1 MKKAIIHQHYPL
13 DYAGEEALNS
23 ICTNLAFIGTDK
35 RKIVITS
42 NSQSEGK
49 QSCEC
54 SYRCSDLSGKP
65 RKSNGRNKMKK
76 IWITGAE
83 GHIGT
88 ALLDLLEGV
97 EYQLLPTDIEEVDIT
112 KIDEVTQFVH
122 VNRPDVV
129 INCAAITM
137 NQ

>member
-49 QSCEC
+49 SWMTMHIAENMARRAP
-54 SYRCSDLSGKP
+54 RCAG
-65 RKSNGRNKMKK
+65 GRGYAPLLH
-76 IWITGAE
+76 GA
-83 GHIGT
+83 
-88 ALLDLLEGV
+88 AL
-97 EYQLLPTDIEEVDIT
+97 
-112 KIDEVTQFVH
+112 
-122 VNRPDVV
+122 
-129 INCAAITM
+129 
-137 NQ
+137 

>member
-49 QSCEC
+49 SWMTMHIAENMARRGRHVVLVDADMRRSFMVQRWLPSPLR
-54 SYRCSDLSGKP
+54 SRQ
-65 RKSNGRNKMKK
+65 RKSPSLTVPMYWPVRE
-76 IWITGAE
+76 ITGMA
-83 GHIGT
+83 
-88 ALLDLLEGV
+88 V
-97 EYQLLPTDIEEVDIT
+97 
-112 KIDEVTQFVH
+112 
-122 VNRPDVV
+122 
-129 INCAAITM
+129 
-137 NQ
+137 

>member
-49 QSCEC
+49 SWMTMHIAENMARRGRQLHARLR
-54 SYRCSDLSGKP
+54 RC
-65 RKSNGRNKMKK
+65 GRPFLRVL
-76 IWITGAE
+76 W
-83 GHIGT
+83 
-88 ALLDLLEGV
+88 
-97 EYQLLPTDIEEVDIT
+97 PTIIPA
-112 KIDEVTQFVH
+112 QFGESIP
-122 VNRPDVV
+122 PDH
-129 INCAAITM
+129 
-137 NQ
+137 

>member
-49 QSCEC
+49 SWMTMHIAENMA
-54 SYRCSDLSGKP
+54 R
-65 RKSNGRNKMKK
+65 RGRRVVLVDADMRRSFMVQRYKL
-76 IWITGAE
+76 E
-83 GHIGT
+83 
-88 ALLDLLEGV
+88 LEG
-97 EYQLLPTDIEEVDIT
+97 EGQGLAHFLAGQCDL
-112 KIDEVTQFVH
+112 
-122 VNRPDVV
+122 NDVV
-129 INCAAITM
+129 YETDL
-137 NQ
+137 

>member
-49 QSCEC
+49 SWMTMHIAENMA
-54 SYRCSDLSGKP
+54 R
-65 RKSNGRNKMKK
+65 RGR
-76 IWITGAE
+76 
-83 GHIGT
+83 
-88 ALLDLLEGV
+88 
-97 EYQLLPTDIEEVDIT
+97 
-112 KIDEVTQFVH
+112 H
-122 VNRPDVV
+122 VCWWTR
-129 INCAAITM
+129 ICAAPSWCSAISWNWKAKGWAWRIFSLDSAT
-137 NQ
+137 

>member
-49 QSCEC
+49 SWMTMHIAETWRAWPP
-54 SYRCSDLSGKP
+54 RCAG
-65 RKSNGRNKMKK
+65 GRGYAPLLH
-76 IWITGAE
+76 GA
-83 GHIGT
+83 
-88 ALLDLLEGV
+88 AL
-97 EYQLLPTDIEEVDIT
+97 
-112 KIDEVTQFVH
+112 
-122 VNRPDVV
+122 
-129 INCAAITM
+129 
-137 NQ
+137 

>member
-49 QSCEC
+49 SWMTMHIAENMARRGRHVVLVDADMRR
-54 SYRCSDLSGKP
+54 SFMAGLGALPRRAVRPERCCLRVGRVRHVLDSG
-65 RKSNGRNKMKK
+65 
-76 IWITGAE
+76 GARRGE
-83 GHIGT
+83 SH
-88 ALLDLLEGV
+88 
-97 EYQLLPTDIEEVDIT
+97 Q
-112 KIDEVTQFVH
+112 
-122 VNRPDVV
+122 PD
-129 INCAAITM
+129 
-137 NQ
+137 